1 MIDTESSL
9 YRMIVWAAVLTAVI
23 VVSSTVYQY
32 AFTEDVPGELN
43 YRQGNMRLEDGLFQ
57 QALVEFDSLLEK
69 DPRHAAG
76 YLGRGL
82 TLIGLGDNAKALVA
96 INRAID
102 IKPDFAAA
110 YANRGIVYD
119 KMGRSEEAL
128 QDYRK
133 ALQLDIE
140 LGEGP
145 GWITRFFR
153 KQADR
158 PATIADRAFYLER
171 ELKRPPG
178 QRRLQVPDTDKEQR
192 SYKIEGR
199 LEQ

>member
-1 MIDTESSL
+1 MIDTESSV

-23 VVSSTVYQY
+23 VGASTIYQY
-32 AFTEDVPGELN
+32 AFTEDEPGELN

-57 QALVEFDSLLEK
+57 KALVEFDSLLEK
-69 DPRHAAG
+69 DPHHAAG

-82 TLIGLGDNAKALVA
+82 TLIGLGDNAKALQA

-119 KMGRSEEAL
+119 KMGRPEQAL

-133 ALQLDIE
+133 ALRLDAE

-153 KQADR
+153 KQAER
-158 PATIADRAFYLER
+158 PATIADRAVYLES
-171 ELKRPPG
+171 ELKKRPT
-178 QRRLQVPDTDKEQR
+178 QRLLQVPETDKEQR

-199 LEQ
+199 LD

>member
-1 MIDTESSL
+1 
-9 YRMIVWAAVLTAVI
+9 
-23 VVSSTVYQY
+23 
-32 AFTEDVPGELN
+32 
-43 YRQGNMRLEDGLFQ
+43 
-57 QALVEFDSLLEK
+57 
-69 DPRHAAG
+69 
-76 YLGRGL
+76 
-82 TLIGLGDNAKALVA
+82 
-96 INRAID
+96 
-102 IKPDFAAA
+102 
-110 YANRGIVYD
+110 
-119 KMGRSEEAL
+119 MGRSAEAL

-178 QRRLQVPDTDKEQR
+178 QRRLQVPETDKEQR